1 MDFDKNVYQDELKKD
16 HICQGGFNLLVS
28 ADQENLMCQ
37 WILEFYSLSLCA
49 YVQEWFFYDN
59 SDRTFRL
66 SYGWMYLWANLTQ
79 ECR

>member
-37 WILEFYSLSLCA
+37 
-49 YVQEWFFYDN
+49 
-59 SDRTFRL
+59 
-66 SYGWMYLWANLTQ
+66 
-79 ECR
+79 